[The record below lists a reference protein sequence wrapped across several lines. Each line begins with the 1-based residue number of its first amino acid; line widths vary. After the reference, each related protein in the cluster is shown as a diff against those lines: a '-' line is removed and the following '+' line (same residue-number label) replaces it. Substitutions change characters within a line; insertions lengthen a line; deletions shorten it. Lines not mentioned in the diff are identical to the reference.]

1 MSTTAET
8 TRLTESVPVI
18 DVGDLMSPEALQ
30 AIDRACREW
39 GFFQVTGHDLGA
51 DTVSD
56 LFRAAAEFF
65 AQPTEVKRQIRRTAD
80 NPWGYF
86 DEELTANTLDR
97 KQVFDFGPPDGAELV
112 PQWPAGMPEFEAAV
126 RAYYDACETI
136 AHRLLRAISV
146 NLGMPADFLSRDF
159 TESHTSFMRIN
170 FYPKDPAGA
179 PPSST
184 KPFGVHQH
192 TDAGALTLLIQDG
205 QPGLEI
211 CRDGVWHLVEP
222 LDGALV
228 INIGDIVQVWSNDR
242 YRAALHR
249 VVTNPDRDRYS
260 APYFFNPGF
269 ETNYSPLPTTVT
281 ETAPAAYRSINWR
294 EFRSLR
300 TAGDYADLG
309 DEVQITNYRIQR

>member
-1 MSTTAET
+1 MNRTAAT

-18 DVGDLMSPEALQ
+18 DIEDLMSEAALQ
-30 AIDRACREW
+30 AIDRACRDW
-39 GFFQVTGHDLGA
+39 GFFQVTGHGLGA
-51 DTVSD
+51 DAVSD
-56 LFRAAAEFF
+56 LFATAARFF
-65 AQPTEVKRQIRRTAD
+65 AQPVEIKRQIQRTAD

-97 KQVFDFGPPDGAELV
+97 KQVFDFGPPDGAALV
-112 PQWPAGMPEFEAAV
+112 PQWPAGMPQFEAAV
-126 RAYYDACETI
+126 RTYYDACENI
-136 AHRLLRAISV
+136 AHRLLGAISV
-146 NLGMPADFLSRDF
+146 NLGMPADYLSQDF
-159 TESHTSFMRIN
+159 RESHTSFMRIN
-170 FYPKDPAGA
+170 FYPKDPSDA
-179 PPSST
+179 PPAAD

-222 LDGALV
+222 LNGALV

-281 ETAPAAYRSINWR
+281 AAAPAVYRPINWR

-300 TAGDYADLG
+300 AAGDYADLG
-309 DEVQITNYRIQR
+309 EEVQITKYRIQR